1 MQDDAFKFPEALQ
14 TLTTGLTDIVEPTTV
29 STVEPVEEQDE
40 KIDKLPP
47 ILSGREFPKQY
58 ELVKRPV
65 QIDGLF
71 RKGDNVLLTAPS
83 KMGKTWFYSTIA
95 TCIASGINFCSRPT
109 MKGRVLLIDL
119 ELHRDDAIER
129 LWRVAKANQLDRPPE
144 DLFLWPLRSCDYTL
158 DTLVEILAERLNNI
172 GEIDVIILD
181 PIYMLENGQG
191 FDENNAS
198 DVKKLMVEMSKLGQ
212 RHGATLCLSHH
223 YRKGT
228 MGTEDHIDRGSGSGA
243 FARFPDS
250 LISLSRHQEQGCA
263 IVEVTGRSMP
273 KASPFVIEMSPP
285 NLRIRTDLPP
295 AHKRYA
301 SQSHSR

>member
-1 MQDDAFKFPEALQ
+1 MQDDAFKFPETLQ
-14 TLTTGLTDIVEPTTV
+14 TLTTGLVDMTEPRTV
-29 STVEPVEEQDE
+29 MEAQPVLEQEEE
-40 KIDKLPP
+40 IDKLPP

-65 QIDGLF
+65 QVDGLF

-129 LWRVAKANQLDRPPE
+129 LWRVAKANQLERPPE

-158 DTLVEILAERLNNI
+158 DTLVEVLAERLIHI
-172 GEIDVIILD
+172 GDIDVIILD

-273 KASPFVIEMSPP
+273 KASPFVIEMAPP
-285 NLRIRTDLPP
+285 SMRIRLDLPP

-301 SQSHSR
+301 SQSHGS